1 MSGSDK
7 NRIADNVADIPF
19 SPIRKFFDIVSEMK
33 EAISLGIGEPDFV
46 TPWHIRSAAI
56 RSIKDG
62 ETSYSS
68 NAGTIELR
76 REIARYMADRFSLSY
91 SPENEILVTV
101 GASEA
106 IDLSLR
112 ALINPGDEVIIPD
125 PSYVSYMPN
134 VCLVRG
140 VPVAL
145 PTFAKDN
152 FRITPE
158 QLEKVITPRTKAL
171 ILPYPNNPTGAVMR
185 REDLE
190 AIAPIIQRSDITV
203 ISDEIYSE
211 LTYSGRHA
219 SIASIK
225 DMKERT
231 VLINGFSKAF
241 AMTGW
246 RAGFI
251 CAQPDI
257 MSAIYKIHQYTIM
270 CASTMS
276 QAAACEAMRFN
287 IDNGYEDIVKMRESY
302 NMRRRYI
309 YNAFNKMGLNC
320 FEPMGAFYVF
330 PCIKSTGLKSDEFC
344 ERLLREKHV
353 AVVPGSAFG
362 ASGEG
367 YVRCSYA
374 ASMEKIKEA
383 MRRIES
389 FINELGSTEG
399 RAI

>member
-1 MSGSDK
+1 MSEADK
-7 NRIADNVADIPF
+7 SRIADNVADIPF

-56 RSIKDG
+56 QSIKDG

-76 REIARYMADRFSLSY
+76 REIARYMADRFALGY
-91 SPENEILVTV
+91 SPEHEILVTV

-145 PTFAKDN
+145 PTFAEDN

-158 QLEKVITPRTKAL
+158 TLKRAITPRTKAL

-190 AIAPIIQRSDITV
+190 AIAPIIKAADIMV

-211 LTYSGRHA
+211 LTYSGRHV
-219 SIASIK
+219 SIASVG

-309 YNAFNKMGLNC
+309 YNAFNRMGLDC

-330 PCIKSTGLKSDEFC
+330 PCIKSTGLTSDEFC

-389 FINELGSTEG
+389 FVNELGGKEG
-399 RAI
+399 KAI

>member
-1 MSGSDK
+1 MSNEEK
-7 NRIADNVADIPF
+7 NRIADNVSGIPF
-19 SPIRKFFDIVSEMK
+19 SPIRKFFDIVNEMK
-33 EAISLGIGEPDFV
+33 EAISLGIGEPDFI

-56 RSIKDG
+56 QSIKDG

-68 NAGTIELR
+68 NAGTMELR
-76 REIARYMADRFSLSY
+76 REISRYMKDRFQLDY
-91 SPENEILVTV
+91 SPEHEILVTV

-134 VCLVRG
+134 VCLVHG

-145 PTFAKDN
+145 PTYAKDN

-158 QLEKVITPRTKAL
+158 QLKKAITPRTKAL
-171 ILPYPNNPTGAVMR
+171 ILPYPNNPTGAVML
-185 REDLE
+185 RENLE
-190 AIAPIIQRSDITV
+190 AIAPIIEEADIMV

-219 SIASIK
+219 SIASIEG
-225 DMKERT
+225 MKERT
-231 VLINGFSKAF
+231 ILINGFSKSF

-246 RAGFI
+246 RVGFI
-251 CAQPDI
+251 CTPPEI
-257 MSAIYKIHQYTIM
+257 MNAVYKIHQYTIM

-276 QAAACEAMRFN
+276 QAAACEAMRYN
-287 IDNGYEDIVKMRESY
+287 IDNNYEDIVKMRESY
-302 NMRRRYI
+302 DMRRRYI
-309 YNAFNKMGLNC
+309 FNAFNKMGLDC

-330 PCIKSTGLKSDEFC
+330 PCIKSTGLNSDTFC

-362 ASGEG
+362 QSGEG

-374 ASMEKIKEA
+374 ASLENIKEA
-383 MRRIES
+383 MKRIES
-389 FINELGSTEG
+389 FVNQVRNSEG
-399 RAI
+399 KAV

>member
-1 MSGSDK
+1 MSEADK
-7 NRIADNVADIPF
+7 SRIADNVADIPF

-33 EAISLGIGEPDFV
+33 EAISLGIGEPDFF

-56 RSIKDG
+56 QSIKDG

-76 REIARYMADRFSLSY
+76 REIARYMADRFALGY
-91 SPENEILVTV
+91 SPEHEILVTV

-145 PTFAKDN
+145 PTFAEDN

-158 QLEKVITPRTKAL
+158 TLKRAITPRTKAL

-185 REDLE
+185 REDME
-190 AIAPIIQRSDITV
+190 AIAPIIKAADIMV

-211 LTYSGRHA
+211 LTYSGRHV
-219 SIASIK
+219 SIASVG

-309 YNAFNKMGLNC
+309 YNAFNRMGLDC

-330 PCIKSTGLKSDEFC
+330 PCIKSTGLTSDEFC

-389 FINELGSTEG
+389 FVNELGGKEG
-399 RAI
+399 KAI

>member
-1 MSGSDK
+1 MSDTEK
-7 NRIADNVADIPF
+7 NRIADNVSDIPF

-33 EAISLGIGEPDFV
+33 EAISLGIGEPDFI

-56 RSIKDG
+56 QSIKDG

-76 REIARYMADRFSLSY
+76 REISRYIQDRFKLNY
-91 SPENEILVTV
+91 APEHEILVTV

-134 VCLVRG
+134 VRLVHG

-145 PTFAKDN
+145 PTFAEHN

-158 QLEKVITPRTKAL
+158 QLKKAITPKTKAL
-171 ILPYPNNPTGAVMR
+171 ILPYPNNPTGAVMLK
-185 REDLE
+185 ENLE
-190 AIAPIIQRSDITV
+190 AIAPIIKEADIMV

-211 LTYSGRHA
+211 LTYSGEHS
-219 SIASIK
+219 SIASI
-225 DMKERT
+225 DGMKERT
-231 VLINGFSKAF
+231 IVINGFSKSF

-246 RAGFI
+246 RIGFV
-251 CAQPDI
+251 CTTPSI
-257 MSAIYKIHQYTIM
+257 MNAVYKIHQYTIM

-276 QAAACEAMRFN
+276 QAAACEAMRYN
-287 IDNGYEDIVKMRESY
+287 IDNNYEDIAKMRASY
-302 NMRRRYI
+302 DMRRRYI
-309 YNAFNKMGLNC
+309 FNAFNKMGLKY

-330 PCIKSTGLKSDEFC
+330 PCIKSTGLSSDIFC

-362 ASGEG
+362 ESGEG

-374 ASMEKIKEA
+374 ASLDNIKEA
-383 MRRIES
+383 MKRIES
-389 FINELGSTEG
+389 FVSHIKASEEQ
-399 RAI
+399 AI